1 MSLVQVANNKIF
13 ESETFTKF
21 TPKSVSLVRFFRSHQ
36 ASHRSTILEELERVL
51 TAFTAGLLLITVSE
65 LGDKT
70 FFIAVILA
78 MHHSRRL
85 VFTGVVAALA
95 AMTILSVLFGQAA
108 SLLPKVYIH
117 YAEITLFIAFG
128 IKLLYDASK
137 MPASACDTEIVEEAE
152 AAVKQADLQLPKRK
166 NSLSILTEA
175 FVLTFMAE
183 WGDRTQIA
191 TIALAAGN
199 NPIGVTT
206 GAILGHAICAAI
218 AVIGGK
224 MIAGRIS
231 ERQLTLIGG
240 CLFFIFGI
248 VAAIE
253 GV

>member
-1 MSLVQVANNKIF
+1 
-13 ESETFTKF
+13 
-21 TPKSVSLVRFFRSHQ
+21 
-36 ASHRSTILEELERVL
+36 VL

-95 AMTILSVLFGQAA
+95 AMTILSVMFGQVV
-108 SLLPKVYIH
+108 SLLPEIYIH
-117 YAEITLFIAFG
+117 YAVIVLFFAFG
-128 IKLLYDASK
+128 IKLLYQASK
-137 MPASACDTEIVEEAE
+137 MSAAADKAEVMEEIEEAK
-152 AAVKQADLQLPKRK
+152 AAVEKADLQLPKQK
-166 NSLSILTEA
+166 TPFSIMLEA

-199 NPIGVTT
+199 NIIGVTV
-206 GAILGHAICAAI
+206 GAIIGHAICAAI

-224 MIAGRIS
+224 MLAGKIS
-231 ERQLTLIGG
+231 ERQLTLAGG
-240 CLFFIFGI
+240 CLFLIFGV

-253 GV
+253 GA

>member
-1 MSLVQVANNKIF
+1 M
-13 ESETFTKF
+13 
-21 TPKSVSLVRFFRSHQ
+21 
-36 ASHRSTILEELERVL
+36 L
-51 TAFTAGLLLITVSE
+51 TAFTAGLLLITISE

-78 MHHSRRL
+78 MHHPRRL
-85 VFTGVVAALA
+85 VFVGVTAALA
-95 AMTILSVLFGQAA
+95 AMTILSVLFGQAV

-117 YAEITLFIAFG
+117 YAEIALFIAFG

-137 MPASACDTEIVEEAE
+137 MSATSDPEVVEEAE
-152 AAVKQADLQLPKRK
+152 AAVKKADLELPKQK
-166 NSLSILTEA
+166 TPLGIVIEA
-175 FVLTFMAE
+175 FILTFMAE

-199 NPIGVTT
+199 NPIGVTI

-231 ERQLTLIGG
+231 ERQITFVGG
-240 CLFFIFGI
+240 CLFLVFGV

-253 GV
+253 GA

>member
-1 MSLVQVANNKIF
+1 M
-13 ESETFTKF
+13 
-21 TPKSVSLVRFFRSHQ
+21 
-36 ASHRSTILEELERVL
+36 L

-78 MHHSRRL
+78 MHHPRRL
-85 VFTGVVAALA
+85 VFIGVTAALA
-95 AMTILSVLFGQAA
+95 AMTILSVLFGQAV
-108 SLLPKVYIH
+108 SLLPKAYIH
-117 YAEITLFIAFG
+117 YAEIFLFLAFG

-137 MPASACDTEIVEEAE
+137 MSSAACDTEVIEEAE
-152 AAVKQADLQLPKRK
+152 AAVKKADLELPKK
-166 NSLSILTEA
+166 KTSLAIVIEA
-175 FVLTFMAE
+175 FILTFMAE

-199 NPIGVTT
+199 NPIGVTI

-231 ERQLTLIGG
+231 ERQLTFVGG
-240 CLFFIFGI
+240 CLFLVFGV

-253 GV
+253 GA

>member
-1 MSLVQVANNKIF
+1 M
-13 ESETFTKF
+13 
-21 TPKSVSLVRFFRSHQ
+21 
-36 ASHRSTILEELERVL
+36 L

-85 VFTGVVAALA
+85 VFAGVIAALA
-95 AMTILSVLFGQAA
+95 AMTILSVVFGQAA
-108 SLLPKVYIH
+108 SLLPKVYIY
-117 YAEITLFIAFG
+117 YAEIALFLAFG

-137 MPASACDTEIVEEAE
+137 MPASTCNTDVVEEAE

-166 NSLSILTEA
+166 TPWAIITEA
-175 FVLTFMAE
+175 FLLTFMAE

-206 GAILGHAICAAI
+206 GAIIGHGICAAI

-224 MIAGRIS
+224 LIAGRIS

-240 CLFFIFGI
+240 CLFLVFGV